1 MTVKYTLLSE
11 IKDLQGTTLQVCNDE
26 RPNLSVLQYKASGS
40 LLYSHERGMYSED
53 NRKQVTQ
60 IRQFLQLADKHSTDL
75 VIAPEASVP
84 LEVIHE
90 IIDGHNLRPE
100 RGKLWCLG
108 AEGIAKQDYK
118 ELIDAWS
125 KKEDIIFIH
134 SKAIDWR
141 KHVNTAFYFFLTEN
155 EQLVVVLQAKTGA
168 MRDISF
174 EHEQADLSV
183 GEEIFILDLNGGE
196 KAQNVLATLI
206 CADILNVNAVEF
218 SVNFHEKYPIILNIQ
233 MNAKPFHGKI
243 INFREIFFGDDN
255 IRNGQMIVANWG
267 KGTTIR
273 VGASAQK
280 PSVHSDS
287 GSGIFLSLNNNHGE
301 DTVDNLL
308 QNADFVIK
316 GIGEAQKSG
325 LEFFLSES
333 YEVWKLQ
340 ENIEVANYEL
350 RKGYRKK
357 IGHSIMIRQ
366 YFPYVVHKY
375 NYNDRNE
382 LEENSGLTCDC
393 SEMKALLLD
402 VGNRASEEIRTCA
415 EQDCKNCLRFY
426 VDALISLCLDEK
438 IKDEF
443 MVKDGKSQRT
453 VQALYQDSIADEK
466 KTMLHNLVD
475 GMEKIKFPE
484 RFGVFND
491 NRDFYFK
498 INHNAAERGGNNIYN
513 LEVKCEKT
521 TKRVLVVYLNNKNL
535 AEVRE
540 RYTKIRKKID
550 EDRQDDIIIY
560 YADHEGVHVYEE
572 PYGQESILPYN
583 NSFSQNIESFT

>member
-11 IKDLQGTTLQVCNDE
+11 VEDLKGTMLQVCNDE
-26 RPNLSVLQYKASGS
+26 RPNLSVLQYKACGN
-40 LLYSHERGMYSED
+40 LLYSHKRGMYSED
-53 NRKQVTQ
+53 NAKQATQ
-60 IRQFLQLADKHSTDL
+60 VKQFLQLADNHSIDL

-90 IIDGHNLRPE
+90 IIDGHSLRPE

-108 AEGIAKQDYK
+108 AEGIAKQNYIKLTDT
-118 ELIDAWS
+118 WS
-125 KKEDIIFIH
+125 KKEGIIFIY
-134 SKAIDWR
+134 SKDIDWR
-141 KHVNTAFYFFLTEN
+141 KHVNAVFYFFVSEN

-174 EHEQADLSV
+174 ENEQADLSV
-183 GEEIFILDLNGGE
+183 GKEIFILDLNGGK

-206 CADILNVNAVEF
+206 CADILNINAADF

-233 MNAKPFHGKI
+233 MNSKPFHGKI
-243 INFREIFFGDDN
+243 IDFREKFFGDDN

-267 KGTTIR
+267 RGTTIR
-273 VGASAQK
+273 VEASSQK
-280 PSVHSDS
+280 SSGHSDS

-301 DTVDNLL
+301 TPVDNLL

-325 LEFFLSES
+325 LEFYLSKS

-357 IGHSIMIRQ
+357 TGHNIMIRQ
-366 YFPYVVHKY
+366 YFPYVVDKY

-382 LEENSGLTCDC
+382 LEQNCSLTCDC
-393 SEMKALLLD
+393 SEMGALLSD
-402 VGNRASEEIRTCA
+402 VGNRASDEIRTCA
-415 EQDCKNCLRFY
+415 AQNCKDCMRFY

-443 MVKDGKSQRT
+443 VIKDGKSQRT
-453 VQALYQDSIADEK
+453 VQALYRDSIAYEK
-466 KTMLHNLVD
+466 KAMLNNLVD

-491 NRDFYFK
+491 NRDFHFK
-498 INHNAAERGGNNIYN
+498 INRNAVERGGNNIYN
-513 LEVKCEKT
+513 LEVRCGKT
-521 TKRVLVVYLNNKNL
+521 IKRVLVVYLNNKDL
-535 AEVRE
+535 TEVRK
-540 RYTKIRKKID
+540 RYGDIKKEIH
-550 EDRQDDIIIY
+550 EDRQDDILIY
-560 YADHEGVHVYEE
+560 YVDHEGIHVYEE
-572 PYGQESILPYN
+572 PYDQESILPYN
-583 NSFSQNIESFT
+583 NSFSKDIESFT